1 MPTLAELWDSSDT
14 GLKSD
19 LNDRLEQAKEAYRK
33 QYGKELP
40 VTSGFRTYEQQAA
53 LASKPNPYPV
63 ARPGTSMHES
73 GDAVDIGKD
82 VPDTFLNQYGL
93 HRPFKNDPVHVQ
105 VMPSAK
111 GTQSLASLWDQV
123 DVGDKNTQPEIKSET
138 KSTIQDIFNAKK
150 EMGQRVAG
158 GLDTLLGIV
167 PQAVS
172 AATYASARAAQRSP
186 EEATKFSEQMGSY
199 FEPKIGQA
207 LGVQNTEAYKH
218 PLGKAPGQIAEYVNH
233 LSNVLGLTP
242 EQISEKTGIPAS
254 DIRNMAFMSSIGAP
268 EALIAAKEALPA
280 VQIVKNESRV
290 ANQLNNQLQ
299 QKGLQS
305 VGAASTT
312 NLAEAK
318 AAIANA
324 PEYMQEALKNVNP
337 ESLVPSDIKVIQNHT
352 KAAKFGIGLTEGE
365 ALGDTTLMSKERND
379 RLKDPALQQRFEDR
393 DPKLIQA
400 FNDIKEKISPD
411 VFENDPVRL
420 ASMPLDKMKADY
432 DAHQLRIKNAYDVAN
447 KAAGESQSPID
458 VGALRENIINGLKEK
473 GKTKY
478 VPTELQSDLD
488 ELLGKGHLTPQ
499 EYENLRTDTATIAR
513 TNSDPL
519 KRQAASII
527 RDKLEQVPIKD
538 EFAQYKPLYDA
549 ARDEVKALKA
559 KEKIPAYAAAISDT
573 RSPEE
578 LLAAIPHP
586 AANNFLAAHY
596 SAKTPEL
603 NIQRMLDIIGRD
615 SPEHQALNKLKI
627 EEFKIN
633 SGIKNDKGIVSQAN
647 LNKQIYHQHQSN
659 LPVMLGNETTKTLQ
673 DLADVANMTEHTK
686 GVHHVNTSNTEV
698 LAEQNRAKEAAKD
711 FVSNVAATALEQ
723 KANMTVP
730 FAGTFARTFLKG
742 KAEQKALQAEALA
755 KAEESSRRLS
765 PIAGIK
771 IKDIGKP

>member
-1 MPTLAELWDSSDT
+1 MATDAYELDPDVAVIRRRMPVSVP
-14 GLKSD
+14 KS
-19 LNDRLEQAKEAYRK
+19 AM
-33 QYGKELP
+33 YGKNPELQP
-40 VTSGFRTYEQQAA
+40 DAEYSYETDPDITSISNRKVTPAEKPEPGGFLPSWLKGAGEAA
-53 LASKPNPYPV
+53 LHSIAGIASAP
-63 ARPGTSMHES
+63 
-73 GDAVDIGKD
+73 
-82 VPDTFLNQYGL
+82 
-93 HRPFKNDPVHVQ
+93 
-105 VMPSAK
+105 
-111 GTQSLASLWDQV
+111 
-123 DVGDKNTQPEIKSET
+123 
-138 KSTIQDIFNAKK
+138 
-150 EMGQRVAG
+150 
-158 GLDTLLGIV
+158 
-167 PQAVS
+167 VS
-172 AATYASARAAQRSP
+172 AAAGIYGTLASGKYGTPEGIKAGEETARKVQQAMLNAGTQPTTEEGKAYLESLQNAFEASKIPPVAP
-186 EEATKFSEQMGSY
+186 ELGGLTAERQIAFKSGVNAKQQLASQFANIKA
-199 FEPKIGQA
+199 PKIKIET
-207 LGVQNTEAYKH
+207 V
-218 PLGKAPGQIAEYVNH
+218 P
-233 LSNVLGLTP
+233 
-242 EQISEKTGIPAS
+242 
-254 DIRNMAFMSSIGAP
+254 
-268 EALIAAKEALPA
+268 
-280 VQIVKNESRV
+280 
-290 ANQLNNQLQ
+290 
-299 QKGLQS
+299 GLQS

-379 RLKDPALQQRFEDR
+379 RLKDSALQQRFEDR